1 MGQRDFEIAICSLQ
15 FWIYWNQALRNATRH
30 LSADPFITHN
40 HLLLIV
46 VLQYTCTQSAACLTF
61 NKILK
66 FLLYLPCYWTS
77 RIVRSTY
84 LSGDNTADPQI
95 RQQTLWHP
103 LLNSCN
109 SSLKRCLFETF
120 SGESL
125 LQYSKW
131 SLIWISVPELADSP
145 VHDLGIKLNLAR
157 RYKLLSI
164 TFVNLY
170 CLSINY

>member
-1 MGQRDFEIAICSLQ
+1 MGQRDFEIAICSLLL
-15 FWIYWNQALRNATRH
+15 WIYWNQALRNATRH

-46 VLQYTCTQSAACLTF
+46 VLQYTCTQSVACLTF

-125 LQYSKW
+125 LQYWKW